1 MIRPDRRTETPIQ
14 WARFARYLASVL
26 LALLV
31 IPSNPAKDT
40 PSRSLLCEPQSPLGF
55 QLALE
60 EFEPATQGGIA
71 RLRIVVAPQAEMGEV
86 VVFGQ
91 LRQGLRF
98 TDGSTE
104 RTWRLSVPAGSE
116 QAFSEEIQIPT
127 DGMHVIVLEADSVLL
142 NGRPVHRSRG
152 LKIFANVTPPG
163 PAKRGRA
170 LEFPG
175 QVQGEPLP

>member
-1 MIRPDRRTETPIQ
+1 
-14 WARFARYLASVL
+14 L
-26 LALLV
+26 LALVV

-55 QLALE
+55 HLALE
-60 EFEPATQGGIA
+60 EFEPASQGGIA

-86 VVFGQ
+86 VVSSR
-91 LRQGLRF
+91 LRQGLSF

-104 RTWRLSVPAGSE
+104 RTWPLSVPAGSE
-116 QAFSEEIQIPT
+116 QAFTEEILIPT
-127 DGMHVIVLEADSVLL
+127 DGIHMIVLEADSVMP

-152 LKIFANVTPPG
+152 LKIFANVPPPPG

-170 LEFPG
+170 VEYPG
-175 QVQGEPLP
+175 QIQGEPLP